1 MAQTASETASEAT
14 ENSQP
19 RRCQQKAGKAEQ
31 RSELRSRG
39 PNAKVGRKPPRHAK
53 HSTKNGWTAPSKIAR
68 RRRMNEALGY
78 REQGY
83 TFAEIAAEMKVSIS
97 VAHNYVVEA
106 MNAIPL
112 ENAKAVL
119 AMELKRLDSLMSAHY
134 RHAAAG
140 DLAATAMVL
149 RVMDQRAKLLGL
161 YPEHGKTQVLI
172 APVNADGKPSIA
184 AQIEFIVPGRREEPA
199 RPGDAPPAPPY
210 PWQKALPA
218 PEPMQRDA
226 FGVWRPLGPTE

>member
-19 RRCQQKAGKAEQ
+19 RRRQRKWGK
-31 RSELRSRG
+31 RKR
-39 PNAKVGRKPPRHAK
+39 PNVIGRNKVPPVRATA
-53 HSTKNGWTAPSKIAR
+53 SPKNSHTSPRRIAHKR
-68 RRRMNEALGY
+68 RINEALGY

-97 VAHNYVVEA
+97 VAHNYVVAA

-119 AMELKRLDSLMSAHY
+119 AMELKRLDSLMRAHY
-134 RHAAAG
+134 LHAAAG

-172 APVNADGKPSIA
+172 APVTLEYLG
-184 AQIEFIVPGRREEPA
+184 GYREEVGRA
-199 RPGDAPPAPPY
+199 KVGSF
-210 PWQKALPA
+210 
-218 PEPMQRDA
+218 DA
-226 FGVWRPLGPTE
+226 FLRGRENVLSRTREDLCYVLFSEGNNHNRETRRC